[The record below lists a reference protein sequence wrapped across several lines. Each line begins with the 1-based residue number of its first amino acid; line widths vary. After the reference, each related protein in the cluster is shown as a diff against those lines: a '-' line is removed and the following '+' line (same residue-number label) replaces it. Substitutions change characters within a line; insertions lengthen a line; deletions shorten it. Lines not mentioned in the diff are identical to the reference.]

1 MSHKSRDNNGRWRNK
16 TIGFRASEEENR
28 SIDEA
33 VALSGLTKQEYIITK
48 LQNRDVVVVGN
59 PRVFKALK
67 TKMDDI
73 YQELIRLKSS
83 DEVSEELLETINL
96 VARIYEGMTIQ

>member
-1 MSHKSRDNNGRWRNK
+1 M
-16 TIGFRASEEENR
+16 
-28 SIDEA
+28 
-33 VALSGLTKQEYIITK
+33 
-48 LQNRDVVVVGN
+48 QNRDVVVVGN